1 MKPTLCFVDNDEV
14 YLFLIRKMIE
24 KKFSG
29 TKVLEFYNGLEAIE
43 FLKENIQHTPL
54 LPDIIFLDIN
64 MPVMD
69 GWEFIESFKR
79 IKHEI
84 AKPITIYMVSSS
96 VDDADMERAKSI
108 EEITEFVCKPMT
120 IEKVNHIFGLAAY
133 AS

>member
-1 MKPTLCFVDNDEV
+1 MKPILCFVDNDEV

-24 KKFSG
+24 KKYDGS
-29 TKVLEFYNGLEAIE
+29 KMLEFYNGLEAIE
-43 FLKENIQHTPL
+43 FIKENIQDTLL

-96 VDDADMERAKSI
+96 VDDADIERAKNI
-108 EEITEFVCKPMT
+108 PEISEFVCKPMT
-120 IEKVNHIFGLAAY
+120 IEKVNQIFEVADY
-133 AS
+133 VS

>member
-14 YLFLIRKMIE
+14 YLFLIRKVIE
-24 KKFSG
+24 KKYNG
-29 TKVLEFYNGLEAIE
+29 RKILEFYNGLEAIE
-43 FLKENIQHTPL
+43 FIKENIDEPQL

-79 IKHEI
+79 IKNEI

-96 VDDADMERAKSI
+96 VDEADMERAKNI
-108 EEITEFVCKPMT
+108 KEISEFVCKPMT
-120 IEKVNHIFGLAAY
+120 IEKVNHIFAV
-133 AS
+133 SEHVS

>member
-1 MKPTLCFVDNDEV
+1 MKPILCFVDNDEV

-24 KKFSG
+24 KKYPG
-29 TKVLEFYNGLEAIE
+29 NEILEFYNGLEAIE
-43 FLKENIQHTPL
+43 FIKDNMEEKRQ

-84 AKPITIYMVSSS
+84 PKPITIYMVSSS
-96 VDDADMERAKSI
+96 VDDADMERAKKI
-108 EEITEFVCKPMT
+108 EEISEFICKPMT
-120 IEKVNHIFGLAAY
+120 IEKVNHIFAMTEHV
-133 AS
+133 S

>member
-1 MKPTLCFVDNDEV
+1 MKPILCFVDNDEV

-24 KKFSG
+24 KKYM
-29 TKVLEFYNGLEAIE
+29 TDKLLEFYNGLEAIE
-43 FLKENIQHTPL
+43 FIKENIEDTHL

-79 IKHEI
+79 VKHEI
-84 AKPITIYMVSSS
+84 HKPITIYMVSSS
-96 VDDADMERAKSI
+96 VDETDMDRAKNI
-108 EEITEFVCKPMT
+108 EEISDFVCKPMT
-120 IEKVNHIFGLAAY
+120 MEKVNSIFQVAEK